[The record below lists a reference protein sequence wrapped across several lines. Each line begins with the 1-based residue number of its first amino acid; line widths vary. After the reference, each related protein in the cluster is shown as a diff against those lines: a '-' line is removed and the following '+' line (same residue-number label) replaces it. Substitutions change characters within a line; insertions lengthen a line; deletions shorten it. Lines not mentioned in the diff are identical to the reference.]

1 MAEQER
7 LDTLVGI
14 IGRSRDM
21 CPVCKELF
29 DQITWDLMEEFEK
42 AIVDRKRKRE
52 IVSHKGISEGT
63 TQIV

>member
-1 MAEQER
+1 
-7 LDTLVGI
+7 
-14 IGRSRDM
+14 M